1 MEQAPLFSKQF
12 HKAWILYV
20 MGFRELINKLVKNE
34 EIWFQNIKIDNM
46 YKFF

>member
-12 HKAWILYV
+12 REAWILYV
-20 MGFRELINKLVKNE
+20 MGFRELIDKLVKNE